1 MPLVHNSYLHRVI
14 TNEQRGIRAT
24 VLRITFRAAEFFYT
38 AATAIRNKLYDAN
51 ILRARHLSIPVISI
65 GNITAGGTGK
75 TPVVRWLAMKLQ
87 QNGFHP
93 AILMRGYHRSS
104 SGMSDEQS
112 LLTDQLRDLNIP
124 VHANPN
130 RVAGGEHILKIKPQA
145 DVILLD
151 DGFQ

>member
-14 TNEQRGIRAT
+14 TNRQRGIGAT
-24 VLRITFRAAEFFYT
+24 VLRTTFRAAEFFYI

-51 ILRARHLSIPVISI
+51 LLRARHLSIPVISI

-75 TPVVRWLAMKLQ
+75 TPFVRWLAMKLQ

-93 AILMRGYHRSS
+93 AILMRGYHRGA

-112 LLTDQLRDLNIP
+112 LLCELLNEQNIP
-124 VHANPN
+124 VHAQPD
-130 RVAGGEHILKIKPQA
+130 RVAGGLLVLKHQP
-145 DVILLD
+145 
-151 DGFQ
+151 